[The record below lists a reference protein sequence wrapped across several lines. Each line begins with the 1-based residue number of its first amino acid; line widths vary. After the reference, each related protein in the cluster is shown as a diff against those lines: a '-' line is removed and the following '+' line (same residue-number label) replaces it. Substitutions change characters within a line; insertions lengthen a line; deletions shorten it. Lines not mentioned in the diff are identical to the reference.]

1 MEKKIGLSL
10 ILFVCFSISVNAQFY
25 HSVGGGLVSGTGK
38 VPAGASEGSAA
49 PEIMGYGLF
58 YHPRYNVTESETG
71 AVSVGLPL
79 TAGLSGSV
87 NSRTGGTMSV
97 ILDLPITV
105 DYNFGAGSSDYNES
119 GFGGFLGLG
128 FGYTYS
134 NYTDEFV
141 IPGYVDLTEQ
151 VKGSSYGPLV
161 NGGIRAYIGD
171 RTYFLRV
178 FYKLG
183 MEKAKFKTFGISAG
197 ITL

>member
-1 MEKKIGLSL
+1 MGKKFFLSL
-10 ILFVCFSISVNAQFY
+10 VLFVCISISAKAQFY
-25 HSVGGGLVSGTGK
+25 HAVGGSLITGTGK
-38 VPAGASEGSAA
+38 VPAGAEPGSSA
-49 PEIMGYGLF
+49 PEIQGYGLF
-58 YHPRYNVTESETG
+58 YHPRYNITESETG
-71 AVSVGLPL
+71 AISVGLPL

-87 NSRTGGTMSV
+87 NSREGGTMSV

-134 NYTDEFV
+134 NYTDDFV
-141 IPGYVDLTEQ
+141 IPGYVNLTEQ

-161 NGGIRAYIGD
+161 NGGIRAFIGE

-178 FYKLG
+178 SYKLG
-183 MEKAKFKTFGISAG
+183 MEKAKFKTIGISAG